1 MMLSP
6 RALRL
11 LTVAVL
17 ALNGI
22 WLIMAIGS
30 AIAAATNASFTV
42 EIWMLSLYPGCAF
55 IPALYY
61 LVRRRRTRDPKR
73 LRHFTSM
80 AVILTLMGVVVL
92 GYTIYDLVQMHSQ

>member
-6 RALRL
+6 RAWRL

-17 ALNGI
+17 VLNGF
-22 WLIMAIGS
+22 WLIMVVGCAV
-30 AIAAATNASFTV
+30 AAATDTSFTV
-42 EIWMLSLYPGCAF
+42 EMWLISLYPGCAF

-73 LRHFTSM
+73 VPHFTSM
-80 AVILTLMGVVVL
+80 AVILTLMGVIVL
-92 GYTIYDLVQMHSQ
+92 GYTIYGLAHMYPQ